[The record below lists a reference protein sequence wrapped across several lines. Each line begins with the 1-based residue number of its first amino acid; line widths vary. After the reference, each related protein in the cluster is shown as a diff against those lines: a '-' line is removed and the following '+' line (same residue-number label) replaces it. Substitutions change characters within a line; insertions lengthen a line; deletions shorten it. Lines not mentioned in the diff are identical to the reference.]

1 MPTIFQPKI
10 LEHKFSHTLGKEGRK
25 RGKEEGREGGKQKA
39 PVANKIKFRRKEE
52 GTVGALAC
60 ICSEL
65 PVRSTNL
72 IT

>member
-1 MPTIFQPKI
+1 MCISKVLLKKKKKKP
-10 LEHKFSHTLGKEGRK
+10 LREG
-25 RGKEEGREGGKQKA
+25 GKEEGREGGKQKA